1 MSTTPQ
7 APQDAHTSPVGVRW
21 RSPFATGD
29 LPGDV
34 SGAVPVTARC
44 VRIATGPVGDGALR
58 AVVIVQYRLEP
69 GDGQVV
75 IRGLLRAG
83 WDLVPAPVAE
93 VVPGPDSPRLRVA
106 VDDVGE
112 LDLTSAT
119 GGVLFSGAPQQP
131 ITPKWVH
138 LACQQRLV
146 PVLVGVWGVD
156 LGTDVDLTG
165 CARAGKL
172 LGAGAIIDRS
182 QPC

>member
-1 MSTTPQ
+1 MTLQ
-7 APQDAHTSPVGVRW
+7 
-21 RSPFATGD
+21 SPFAA
-29 LPGDV
+29 GDV
-34 SGAVPVTARC
+34 PSDVLGAVPVTARC
-44 VRIATGPVGDGALR
+44 VRIATGAVGDGALR
-58 AVVIVQYRLEP
+58 AAVIVQYRLDP

-83 WDLVPAPVAE
+83 WDLVAPPVCDVVA
-93 VVPGPDSPRLRVA
+93 GPDSPRLRVA

-119 GGVLFSGAPQQP
+119 GEVLFSGAPQEP
-131 ITPKWVH
+131 ITSGWVH
-138 LACQQRLV
+138 LAHHQVVV

-172 LGAGAIIDRS
+172 LGAGATMQAR
-182 QPC
+182 PAW